1 MLGIQVDPARQWTNS
16 KKLSEIIAFQT
27 RPFVESSDFLRQKY
41 IIEGWSTTKIA
52 DYCNCSK
59 ALVLNRLDK
68 YGIQKRKHGYTTP
81 IPYGKRMDKNGKIVP
96 FAREIIIIERIIRM
110 KEQGFSFNQ
119 IAYEL
124 NKSNIPTKRGGKW
137 HHFFIR
143 KIYLRY
149 HKKK

>member
-1 MLGIQVDPARQWTNS
+1 MEPARQWANPR
-16 KKLSEIIAFQT
+16 KLSEIISFQT
-27 RPFVESSDFLRQKY
+27 RPFVESHHFLEEKY
-41 IIEGWSTTKIA
+41 IKEGWSTTKIA

-110 KEQGFSFNQ
+110 KEQGFNFNQ